1 MEHAL
6 GVIASVSKRT
16 GASKLDALA
25 VGCFVAYEVSS
36 KRSKS
41 KKKKKKKA
49 SKQASKQ
56 NAEE

>member
-36 KRSKS
+36 KSKSKS
-41 KKKKKKKA
+41 KKKAK
-49 SKQASKQ
+49 SRRI
-56 NAEE
+56 NE

>member
-36 KRSKS
+36 TS
-41 KKKKKKKA
+41 
-49 SKQASKQ
+49 
-56 NAEE
+56 